1 VSNRIQSVNSL
12 IKNELSQILLKEVD
26 FPEDT
31 LATLT
36 RVETSTDLSQA
47 KVYISIMPDNK
58 INEIFEILNKN
69 IYKLQQELNKR
80 LKMRPIPRIV
90 FKKEEKTEEAG
101 KIEELLE
108 QIKKEKND

>member
-1 VSNRIQSVNSL
+1 MSNRIQSVNSL

>member
-1 VSNRIQSVNSL
+1 MSNRIQSVNSL
-12 IKNELSQILLKEVD
+12 IKNELSQILLKEAD

-80 LKMRPIPRIV
+80 LKMRPTPRIV

>member
-1 VSNRIQSVNSL
+1 MSNRIQSVNSL

-80 LKMRPIPRIV
+80 LKMRPVPRIV

>member
-1 VSNRIQSVNSL
+1 MSNRIQSVNSL

-90 FKKEEKTEEAG
+90 FEKEEKTEEAG
-101 KIEELLE
+101 NIEELLE
-108 QIKKEKND
+108 QIKKEKSD